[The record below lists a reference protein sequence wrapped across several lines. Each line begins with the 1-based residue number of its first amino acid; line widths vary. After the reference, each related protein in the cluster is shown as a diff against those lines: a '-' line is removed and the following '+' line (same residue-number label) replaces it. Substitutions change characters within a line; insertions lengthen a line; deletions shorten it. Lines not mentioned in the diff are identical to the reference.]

1 MTVRDS
7 SSFER
12 AAPVVTELSYEAGVA
27 CLALLGVA
35 SGAQTLVGAF
45 SVLAAEQIPVLMIAH
60 GETAV
65 GGYTISIATKEA
77 HAARAYR
84 AFRSFA
90 DRLSYSTLVEE
101 TGLARIS
108 LSGVGMV
115 SNPGVASR
123 MFVALQDVRATVRM
137 LSTSEMKISC
147 VIEGRLLHRAV
158 RSVDA
163 AFSST

>member
-1 MTVRDS
+1 MTVKDCS
-7 SSFER
+7 PFER
-12 AAPVVTELSYEAGVA
+12 SAPVVTELSYEAGVA
-27 CLALLGVA
+27 CVALLGVSSSA
-35 SGAQTLVGAF
+35 KTLVGAF
-45 SVLAAEQIPVLMIAH
+45 SVLDAEHIPVLMIAY
-60 GETAV
+60 GETAMDRHD
-65 GGYTISIATKEA
+65 ISIAIKEA

-84 AFRSFA
+84 AFRSLA
-90 DRLSYSTLVEE
+90 DQLSYKTLVEE

-123 MFVALQDVRATVRM
+123 MFIALQDVRATVRM

-158 RSVDA
+158 RSVGR
-163 AFSST
+163 AFSVP